1 MTLQVTIDL
10 GYEFEVKA
18 NATEVFDRLSDV
30 PWSARHCPKVHQ
42 LVELGPDTYRWE
54 MEKIG
59 LGQFHVQA
67 VYTSRYVA
75 NRPKGTVTWTPVKG
89 EGNALLAG
97 RWTIRDNKTS
107 TLIGLHIEGDMTLPL
122 PALMKMV
129 VAPLAEAEFD
139 KLVAQ
144 YIDNLI
150 PALGGEA

>member
-89 EGNALLAG
+89 EGNE
-97 RWTIRDNKTS
+97 TS